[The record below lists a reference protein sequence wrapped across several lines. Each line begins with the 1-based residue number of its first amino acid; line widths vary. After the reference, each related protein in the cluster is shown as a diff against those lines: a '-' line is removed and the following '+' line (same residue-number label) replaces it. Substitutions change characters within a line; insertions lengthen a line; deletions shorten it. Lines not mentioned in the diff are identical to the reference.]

1 MSLLSRRARAPA
13 NFFAGSRRKER
24 QALPLATRGVV
35 ALVGARMEPDA
46 RTQVLK
52 MCREI
57 LAPLVRADGGVMY
70 LVSVSSEEV
79 HIHLAGTCAGCPGA
93 SLTRDRVLEPALL
106 SVAPKASVKVTTGW
120 IVPNGAEK
128 VG

>member
-1 MSLLSRRARAPA
+1 
-13 NFFAGSRRKER
+13 
-24 QALPLATRGVV
+24 
-35 ALVGARMEPDA
+35 MEPDA
-46 RTQVLK
+46 RTQILK

-57 LAPLVRADGGVMY
+57 LAPLVHADGGEMY
-70 LVSVSSEEV
+70 LVSVSPEEV

-106 SVAPKASVKVTTGW
+106 SVAPKLAVKVTTGW
-120 IVPNGAEK
+120 IVPSGAEK